1 MNSLQQE
8 ISPRIPYVN
17 ALSQSFLAHMRKESH
32 ISEHYLPC
40 SMTQMVCNSE
50 FSASANLH
58 TAVPEINI
66 DQVYTKDV
74 HFITDESTDQV
85 AYARMNEL
93 RILENIYLCGSL
105 EGKRK
110 GKSKDKKNAMMVE
123 ITFTSPTSGV

>member
-8 ISPRIPYVN
+8 ISPRIPHVN

-58 TAVPEINI
+58 TAVPETNI

-74 HFITDESTDQV
+74 HFITDESTDQM

-110 GKSKDKKNAMMVE
+110 SKSKDKKNAMMVE